1 MTETLKPDN
10 AEQVL
15 DAVKW
20 AVSEATPLEVRA
32 LGSKAGFGRPVQ
44 AGRVLDLSNLSGIT
58 DYDPGELVLTAG
70 PATPMAEIEKAL
82 DGARQELAFEPM
94 DLGPLY
100 GGGLDAP
107 TTGTIGGVVAGNLSG
122 PRRVKSGAARDHFL
136 GFHAVSGRGEVFKS
150 GGKVMKNVTGFDLS
164 KLMAGS
170 FGTLAVMTEVTVK
183 VLPRPEK
190 TRTVLLMGA
199 DDEAAVAALCDA
211 LGSSHEVAGA
221 AHLPAAVAARSGVG
235 YVAGAGASVTAVRI
249 EGPGPSVEHRCAALT
264 DQFKALG
271 AVEELHS
278 HNSLAFW
285 REVRD
290 AIPFTGDRAG
300 DQVWRISVAPTAGA
314 EVVRRLTDGLG
325 GEAYYDWGGGLIWF
339 GLPACE
345 DAGASAVRAAIADSG
360 GHATLVRASQDVR
373 QAVEVF
379 QPQPGPLDELSRRV
393 KDAFDP
399 EGVLNSGRMVAGV

>member
-32 LGSKAGFGRPVQ
+32 LGTKAGFGRPVQ

-58 DYDPGELVLTAG
+58 EYDPGELVLAAG
-70 PATPMAEIEKAL
+70 PATPMAEIERAL
-82 DGARQELAFEPM
+82 AAANQELQFEPM

-100 GGGLDAP
+100 GGALDAP
-107 TTGTIGGVVAGNLSG
+107 TTGTIGGVIAANLSG

-170 FGTLAVMTEVTVK
+170 FGTLAVMTQVTVK

-199 DDEAAVAALCDA
+199 DDDAAVAALCDA

-221 AHLPAAVAARSGVG
+221 AHLPAGVAARSGVG

-264 DQFKALG
+264 EQFKALG

-278 HNSLAFW
+278 HNSIAFW

-339 GLPACE
+339 ALPACE
-345 DAGASAVRAAIADSG
+345 DAGATAVRAAIADCG
-360 GHATLVRASQDVR
+360 GHATLVRAAADVR

-379 QPQPGPLDELSRRV
+379 QPQPGPLDDLSRRV

-399 EGVLNSGRMVAGV
+399 EGVLNPGRMVAGV

>member
-1 MTETLKPDN
+1 MTEILKPDN
-10 AEQVL
+10 ADQVL

-20 AVSEATPLEVRA
+20 AVSEATPLEVRS
-32 LGSKAGFGRPVQ
+32 LGTKAGFGRPVQ

-70 PATPMAEIEKAL
+70 PATPMAEIEQ
-82 DGARQELAFEPM
+82 ARAAANQELQFEPM

-100 GGGLDAP
+100 GGSTDAP
-107 TTGTIGGVVAGNLSG
+107 TTGTIGGVIAANLSG

-150 GGKVMKNVTGFDLS
+150 GGQVMKNVTGFDLS

-235 YVAGAGASVTAVRI
+235 YVVGAGDSVTAVRI

-278 HNSLAFW
+278 HNSIAFW

-300 DQVWRISVAPTAGA
+300 DQVWRISVPPTAGA

-339 GLPACE
+339 ALPTRE
-345 DAGASAVRAAIADSG
+345 DAGATAVRAAIADCG
-360 GHATLVRASQDVR
+360 GHATLVRASADVR
-373 QAVEVF
+373 HAVEVF

-399 EGVLNSGRMVAGV
+399 EGVLNPGRMVAGV